1 MSMSNMVRDR
11 LGADGFILAPF
22 VYDGLT
28 ARVAGSV
35 GFDAVYMTGFG
46 TAASLGMPDVGL
58 ATLTEMAANVAR
70 VAEASGLPVI
80 ADADT
85 GYGNPLNV
93 QRTVRAY
100 ERAGAAALHLEDQV
114 FPKKCGFFE
123 GKRVI
128 PAAEHA
134 QKIKAACD
142 ARADDRFVII
152 ARTDALAVTG
162 WDDVVDRVH
171 AYRDAGADAVFVD
184 GIKTRADLDNYV
196 DKVVNAGLPALY
208 NGALIPANEAQAL
221 GFRIQI
227 LAGAAL
233 MAAYAE
239 VYQAMLL
246 LRRTGDASA
255 ISAEIQ
261 AGTPAGQSLTDIL
274 GLPAVYE
281 SERRYSVGQ
290 EA

>member
-1 MSMSNMVRDR
+1 MYTASNPTD
-11 LGADGFILAPF
+11 
-22 VYDGLT
+22 
-28 ARVAGSV
+28 
-35 GFDAVYMTGFG
+35 
-46 TAASLGMPDVGL
+46 
-58 ATLTEMAANVAR
+58 
-70 VAEASGLPVI
+70 
-80 ADADT
+80 
-85 GYGNPLNV
+85 
-93 QRTVRAY
+93 
-100 ERAGAAALHLEDQV
+100 
-114 FPKKCGFFE
+114 
-123 GKRVI
+123 
-128 PAAEHA
+128 PA
-134 QKIKAACD
+134 
-142 ARADDRFVII
+142 
-152 ARTDALAVTG
+152 
-162 WDDVVDRVH
+162 
-171 AYRDAGADAVFVD
+171 
-184 GIKTRADLDNYV
+184 TRADLANYV

-208 NGALIPANEAQAL
+208 NGALIPASEAQAL